1 MRVSPA
7 LPTIGRWL
15 PLFRELKAGR
25 PSATPSAPDKID
37 GKEIPAVADRR
48 ELVLGGPEPL
58 RLRTRVAGLF
68 LFLPLL
74 AQLRFD
80 RLVQEADYPG
90 SKMIPADAALL
101 SLLTLKL
108 LDKERRSHID
118 DFNFDEALGLFAGL
132 NILPKKSFATD
143 YSYRTQRQQQQQLL
157 AGWVKQLS
165 PLLFPQAR
173 SFSLDFHPIPYRGD
187 QAILEN
193 HYIPCRGQATPS
205 VQSFFAQEHENHVF
219 CYANANLT
227 RDEQAGEV
235 LRFVEFWQAL
245 TGHNPEW
252 LYFDSK
258 LTTYAELSRLNER
271 GVYFATIRRRGVGL
285 LKRLKERPASD
296 WTGAVID
303 IPKRRQK
310 RIRYLEEMVTL
321 PDYEGTLRQ
330 IAVTGLGREQPTL
343 FLTNHHEVLPRQ
355 LLINYARR
363 NGIED
368 GLGTNVN
375 FFHLDCLSSEVRLN
389 VDLDVTLTVIA
400 NGCYRWLARQLKGF
414 EQAKPKQ
421 LYRKF
426 IETGGQVEVA
436 PNRRLLVTFDRRSH
450 NPILREAVLEQ
461 NSPRI
466 PWLKDYKV
474 EFDYQ

>member
-1 MRVSPA
+1 
-7 LPTIGRWL
+7 
-15 PLFRELKAGR
+15 
-25 PSATPSAPDKID
+25 
-37 GKEIPAVADRR
+37 
-48 ELVLGGPEPL
+48 
-58 RLRTRVAGLF
+58 VAGLF
-68 LFLPLL
+68 LFLPFL
-74 AQLRFD
+74 ARLGFD
-80 RLVQEADYPG
+80 KLVDKAGYPG
-90 SKMIPADAALL
+90 SKMVPADAALL

-118 DFNFDEALGLFAGL
+118 DFNFEQALGLFAGL

-143 YSYRTQRQQQQQLL
+143 FSYRTQREQQQRLL
-157 AGWVKQLS
+157 AAWVKRIS
-165 PLLFPQAR
+165 PLLLPEAS

-187 QAILEN
+187 EAVLEN
-193 HYIPCRGQATPS
+193 HYIPCRGLAERS
-205 VQSFFAQEHENHVF
+205 VQTFFAQEHENQVF

-235 LRFVEFWQAL
+235 LRFADFWQAL
-245 TGHNPEW
+245 TGHDPEW

-258 LTTYAELSRLNER
+258 LTTYPELSRLNER
-271 GVYFATIRRRGVGL
+271 GISFVTIRRRGASLVRQL
-285 LKRLKERPASD
+285 DQRPPSD

-310 RIRYLEEMVTL
+310 RIRYLEQTVSL
-321 PDYEGTLRQ
+321 PEYEGTARQ

-343 FLTNHHEVLPRQ
+343 FLTNNLDATSRD
-355 LLINYARR
+355 IIMKYARR

-375 FFHLDCLSSEVRLN
+375 FFHMDCLSSEVRLN

-414 EQAKPKQ
+414 EKAKPKQ

-426 IETGGQVEVA
+426 IETGGQIEVV
-436 PNRRLLVTFDRRSH
+436 PNRTLRINFDRRSH
-450 NPILREAVLEQ
+450 NPILCEAALDRDC
-461 NSPRI
+461 PAI
-466 PWLKDYKV
+466 PWLHNYRV
-474 EFDYQ
+474 EFDYK

>member
-1 MRVSPA
+1 V
-7 LPTIGRWL
+7 
-15 PLFRELKAGR
+15 
-25 PSATPSAPDKID
+25 
-37 GKEIPAVADRR
+37 KEVPVVADRQQ
-48 ELVLGGPEPL
+48 LILSSTEPL

-74 AQLRFD
+74 AKLGFD
-80 RLVQEADYPG
+80 RLVRQAEYPG

-108 LDKERRSHID
+108 LDKERRSHIE

-132 NILPKKSFATD
+132 NILPKKSFVTD
-143 YSYRTQRQQQQQLL
+143 YSYRTQRTQQQQLL

-165 PLLFPQAR
+165 PLLLPQAR

-187 QAILEN
+187 QAVLEN
-193 HYIPCRGQATPS
+193 HYIPRRGQAAPS
-205 VQSFFAQEHENHVF
+205 VQTFFAQEHENHVF

-227 RDEQAGEV
+227 RNEQPGEV
-235 LRFVEFWQAL
+235 LRFTDFWRAL
-245 TGHNPEW
+245 TDHYPEW

-258 LTTYAELSRLNER
+258 LTNYAEMSELNQR
-271 GVYFATIRRRGVGL
+271 GIFFATIRRRGSAL
-285 LKRLKERPASD
+285 LKLLQQRPKSD
-296 WTGAVID
+296 WTAAMID

-310 RIRYLEEMVTL
+310 HIRYVENMVKL
-321 PDYEGTLRQ
+321 PDYQGVARQ
-330 IAVTGLGREQPTL
+330 IAVAGLGREQLTL
-343 FLTNHHEVLPRQ
+343 FLTNHVEVRPRQ
-355 LLINYARR
+355 LIINYARR

-368 GLGTNVN
+368 GLGTSVN
-375 FFHLDCLSSEVRLN
+375 FFHLDCLASEVRLN

-400 NGCYRWLARQLKGF
+400 NGCYHWLAQRLKGF

-426 IETGGQVEVA
+426 LETAGTVEVR

-450 NPILREAVLEQ
+450 NPILRESALDQ
-461 NSPRI
+461 ASPPI
-466 PWLKDYKV
+466 PWLRGYRL
-474 EFDYQ
+474 EFAFR